1 MDSLICPVEEEP
13 APTILKLGPHALT
26 HSYNN
31 NNNNNGKSFTS
42 YRRLV
47 VLGDTVIRLTVSK
60 HLYSTYP
67 SLDPERLSSLLAAN
81 TSNEKLARVVVRRG
95 LHCVTSLVD
104 KV

>member
-13 APTILKLGPHALT
+13 APTILKLGPR
-26 HSYNN
+26 
-31 NNNNNGKSFTS
+31 FC
-42 YRRLV
+42 
-47 VLGDTVIRLTVSK
+47 DTVIRLTVSK

-67 SLDPERLSSLLAAN
+67 SLDPELLSSLLAAN

-104 KV
+104 KRS